1 MQEDV
6 HHYSG
11 EEIAVSYDVNRCIHA
26 KECVRG
32 LPAVFDPDERPWIDP
47 DDAPAEEVAT
57 VVTECPTGALHF
69 ERSDGSEGEPA
80 PEEDTI
86 TVATDGPLYLHGDIE
101 LTTPDE
107 ETLLED
113 TRVALCRCGL
123 SANEP
128 LCDGSHRDEFQAPGT
143 VADNSDET
151 DEQLAADPLELTPVP
166 DGPISLRGEV
176 EIQGEEDGS
185 MFRNDE
191 AMLCRCG
198 GSQSKPF
205 CDGTHSEIGFSTE

>member
-107 ETLLED
+107 GD
-113 TRVALCRCGL
+113 AARRHTRRAL
-123 SANEP
+123 
-128 LCDGSHRDEFQAPGT
+128 
-143 VADNSDET
+143 
-151 DEQLAADPLELTPVP
+151 
-166 DGPISLRGEV
+166 SLWIIGE
-176 EIQGEEDGS
+176 
-185 MFRNDE
+185 RT
-191 AMLCRCG
+191 ALRR
-198 GSQSKPF
+198 KP
-205 CDGTHSEIGFSTE
+205 SR